1 MLRFGKTFEQL
12 MTKHIETKAVEF
24 HTALLTTVLEGFMIP
39 TSVFGQLEKILG
51 SISNGILKAGSNNS
65 SQNMQYWIMLT
76 RYDYQAITQTVLPS
90 TSCLHSF

>member
-65 SQNMQYWIMLT
+65 SQNTQYWIMLT

-90 TSCLHSF
+90 ASCLHSF